1 MPEGPA
7 INITVTSERDSDCL
21 VVVGDVD
28 SGTAPL
34 LDDAMSASFDSGA
47 TMLTV
52 DFSGV
57 AFLSSAGLSSLVAA
71 QRRAQQFRLLRGNRQ
86 VDRLITLTGLEALY
100 GEFDL
105 VNSDLIDQS

>member
-7 INITVTSERDSDCL
+7 INITVTSEQDSVCL

-34 LDDAMSASFDSGA
+34 LDNAMSAAFDSGA

-52 DFSGV
+52 DVSGG
-57 AFLSSAGLSSLVAA
+57 A
-71 QRRAQQFRLLRGNRQ
+71 NP
-86 VDRLITLTGLEALY
+86 
-100 GEFDL
+100 
-105 VNSDLIDQS
+105 